1 VPVALP
7 PVAAEIA
14 ALRRQFEDLSAA
26 ADALTAPLTDAQF
39 TWQPPDG
46 KWSVSQ
52 CLDHL
57 NAAARAYLP
66 RLDEGIADAIS
77 RGLYGEG
84 PFRYNWLGRL
94 SVSVTEPPPRVRV
107 KNPMAFAPG
116 QSRSRQEVLPAFRAY
131 QVQYID
137 RLHQANG
144 LDLARARVASP
155 SSRFIRLPLGSAF
168 LVLAAHERRH
178 IWQAE
183 RVIARTDYPK

>member
-1 VPVALP
+1 MALP

-14 ALRRQFEDLSAA
+14 ALRRQFEELSAA
-26 ADALTAPLTDAQF
+26 ADALTGPLTDAQF

-46 KWSVSQ
+46 GWSVSQ

-57 NAAARAYLP
+57 NATARAYLP

-77 RGLYGEG
+77 RGLYGDG

-94 SVSVTEPPPRVRV
+94 SVSMMEPPPRFRV
-107 KNPMAFAPG
+107 KNPATFAPG
-116 QSRSRQEVLPAFRAY
+116 TSRSRQEVLPAFRAY

-155 SSRFIRLPLGSAF
+155 SSRIVRLPLGSAF
-168 LVLAAHERRH
+168 LTLAAHERRH
-178 IWQAE
+178 LWQAG
-183 RVIARTDYPK
+183 RVLARADYPK